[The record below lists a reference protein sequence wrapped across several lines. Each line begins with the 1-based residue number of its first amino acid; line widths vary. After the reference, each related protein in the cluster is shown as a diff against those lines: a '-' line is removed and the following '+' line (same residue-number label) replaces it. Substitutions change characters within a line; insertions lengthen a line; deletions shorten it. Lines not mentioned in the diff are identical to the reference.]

1 MPGTDGRRRSIEV
14 EGFGHAGLPIPAACR
29 IGNIVMTG
37 GISGIDVDAQR
48 MPESAAEQC
57 ENMFA
62 NVRRILAAAGA
73 SPDDVIKMTVF
84 VKDRTVRSVVNGPW
98 IAMFPDEHSRP
109 ARHIL
114 EYESLQGGMVIQ
126 CEVTA
131 VV

>member
-29 IGNIVMTG
+29 IGNIVMSG

-98 IAMFPDEHSRP
+98 IAMFPDERSRP